1 MKHYLLIE
9 GANYNH
15 INLGKSI
22 DISIIC
28 LKDTLKKL
36 DKQIYNQIFIVN
48 NLWDIGELEQYQIE
62 RFNFDFVYSFSEHNQ
77 IYAGRI
83 SDYYHIPGY
92 SEEKVKFLNSKL
104 KVRQLLKLNN
114 LSDVESRIVGNLEE
128 AMSFVHKFGY
138 PIVAKP
144 NVGIGGINVKKISS
158 EEELYQMKF
167 DNNYLFEE
175 FIVGKEFSVESFT
188 FNNETTV
195 LAITEK
201 IKDSYMNEVGHIIPA
216 KLPKHIYESIERYVI
231 NVNKA
236 LGIFNS
242 VNHTEVILKQD
253 NSIEIVETHFRMGGG
268 MIGRLLQNTFGK
280 NVVDCWGESIKL
292 DYSVTTIPQWNG
304 NYSAVYFKFSSRS
317 GIINEILLP
326 SDEDKLNITLL
337 KQRGYKVDITGN
349 NNRVAYMI
357 FTDSSYEAVKK
368 LANKLE
374 KIKIEVK

>member
-1 MKHYLLIE
+1 
-9 GANYNH
+9 
-15 INLGKSI
+15 
-22 DISIIC
+22 
-28 LKDTLKKL
+28 
-36 DKQIYNQIFIVN
+36 
-48 NLWDIGELEQYQIE
+48 
-62 RFNFDFVYSFSEHNQ
+62 
-77 IYAGRI
+77 
-83 SDYYHIPGY
+83 
-92 SEEKVKFLNSKL
+92 
-104 KVRQLLKLNN
+104 
-114 LSDVESRIVGNLEE
+114 
-128 AMSFVHKFGY
+128 
-138 PIVAKP
+138 
-144 NVGIGGINVKKISS
+144 
-158 EEELYQMKF
+158 MKF

-292 DYSVTTIPQWNG
+292 NYSVTTIPQWNG